1 MKKSVFAPVILLT
14 TAAPMP
20 VFAAEQF
27 SAGLSAGI
35 SAQTL
40 LIAGFFLVPLVMA
53 ALVSRQQPVL
63 PEVVTVEAVYESDHD
78 VFGFDLE
85 DSGTAQPP
93 VAQVVESPESTEDL
107 SHSVITPAVVL
118 GHAAGLRAA

>member
-27 SAGLSAGI
+27 SAGL

-85 DSGTAQPP
+85 DSVTAQPP
-93 VAQVVESPESTEDL
+93 VAQVVESPESTDDL